1 MEQDIQ
7 RALITKYRKNIYAKV
22 LNALDTYQLIQD
34 GDKIAVCVSG
44 GKDSMLLAK
53 CMQEVALHGNKKIE
67 VIYITMNPGYKENHL
82 ELIKENA
89 KKLAIPLQIFDAPI
103 FKYAS
108 EQEGNPCYICARMRR
123 GYLYNYAKSQGC
135 NKIALGHHLDDV
147 IETTLLGLFY
157 SNEIT
162 FMRPKLR
169 SKNFE
174 GMELIRPLYEVKEK
188 DIIAWGKYHNLKF
201 LACACP
207 LAEKGL
213 EGDSK
218 RKEIKGIISELK
230 KTNPE
235 IDDCLFRSIH
245 NLNISTVVGAR
256 KEDTKYSFNDIYEL
270 EGKEDEWKN
279 RTTNWSWWLK

>member
-1 MEQDIQ
+1 
-7 RALITKYRKNIYAKV
+7 
-22 LNALDTYQLIQD
+22 
-34 GDKIAVCVSG
+34 
-44 GKDSMLLAK
+44 
-53 CMQEVALHGNKKIE
+53 
-67 VIYITMNPGYKENHL
+67 MNPGYSEKHL
-82 ELIKENA
+82 KQIKDNA
-89 KKLAIPLQIFDAPI
+89 AKLGINLEIFDAPI
-103 FKYAS
+103 FQYAAS
-108 EQEGNPCYICARMRR
+108 QEENPCYICARMRR
-123 GYLYNYAKSQGC
+123 GYLYNYAQKRGC

-188 DIIAWGKYHNLKF
+188 DIIAWSKYHQLEF
-201 LACACP
+201 IACACP

-213 EGDSK
+213 ENDSK
-218 RKEIKGIISELK
+218 RKEIKGIIQELK

-235 IDDCLFRSIH
+235 IDDSLFRSIH
-245 NLNISTVVGAR
+245 NLNISTIVAAR

-270 EGKEDEWKN
+270 EGKENERKN
-279 RTTNWSWWLK
+279 

>member
-7 RALITKYRKNIYAKV
+7 RALITKYRKTIYAKV
-22 LNALDTYQLIQD
+22 LNAIDTYQLLKD

-53 CMQEVALHGNKKIE
+53 CMQEVALHGKMKIE
-67 VIYITMNPGYKENHL
+67 VIYITMNPGYSDAHL
-82 ELIKENA
+82 KQIKDNA
-89 KKLAIPLQIFDAPI
+89 IKLGINLEIFDAPI
-103 FKYAS
+103 FQYAS
-108 EQEGNPCYICARMRR
+108 SQEDNPCYICARMRR
-123 GYLYNYAKSQGC
+123 GYLYNYAKSKGC

-188 DIIAWGKYHNLKF
+188 DIIAWSKYHHLEF
-201 LACACP
+201 IACACP
-207 LAEKGL
+207 LADKGL
-213 EGDSK
+213 ENDSK
-218 RKEIKGIISELK
+218 RKEIKGIIQELK

-235 IDDCLFRSIH
+235 IDDSLFRSIH
-245 NLNISTVVGAR
+245 NLNISTVVAAR

-270 EGKEDEWKN
+270 EGKNHE
-279 RTTNWSWWLK
+279 